1 MLVVVG
7 GPLAPY
13 ADRLRAEMTGRGFTS
28 GSVYLQLREMGRFSD
43 WLAGVRRL
51 RPQDATP
58 LIVEEFVAYR
68 AGHGSPTRPHG
79 LAAMLGHLRELGV
92 VPGAELHDG
101 DSGVDLLIE
110 RYRDYL
116 ASELDLAAGT
126 VRAYGVRATVFLAKL
141 GKPLEEALA
150 GLPAGQVVSFVLD
163 YCPGRSVDSGKL
175 MVTSLR
181 SLLRF
186 LHVQGLVPGPL
197 AGAVPGVASTHLAL
211 LPRGLPAGPVH
222 ALLAGHDV
230 ATAAGR
236 RDYAI
241 VLLLARL
248 GLRVREVA
256 GLELSD
262 VNWHAGELTVHGKG
276 GRIDVLPLP
285 AEVGEALVAYLTDG
299 RPRCASVKVFIRVHA
314 PHAGMTCD
322 GMRNVVRRACV
333 RAGLPGLGAHRLR
346 HTLGTGLLA
355 AGASL
360 EEVGQVLRHRTGQ
373 ATATYAKVD
382 FAALA
387 ALVRP
392 WPGRQTP

>member
-1 MLVVVG
+1 MSATRWVGDPMLAVVE

-51 RPQDATP
+51 QPQDATP
-58 LIVEEFVAYR
+58 LVVEEFVAYR

-79 LAAMLGHLRELGV
+79 LTAMLGRLRELGV

-101 DSGVDLLIE
+101 DSSVDLLIG

-116 ASELDLAAGT
+116 AGELDLAAGT
-126 VRAYGVRATVFLAKL
+126 VRASVSLAKL
-141 GKPLEEALA
+141 GEPLEEALA
-150 GLPAGQVVSFVLD
+150 GLPAGRVVSFVLD
-163 YCPGRSVDSGKL
+163 YCRGRSVDSGKL

-197 AGAVPGVASTHLAL
+197 AGAVPGVASPHLAS
-211 LPRGLPAGPVH
+211 LPRGLPAGQVH

-230 ATAAGR
+230 ATAAGG

-241 VLLLARL
+241 VLLLVRL

-256 GLELSD
+256 ALELSD
-262 VNWHAGELTVHGKG
+262 VNWYAGELTVHGKG

-314 PHAGMTCD
+314 PQAGMTCD

-346 HTLGTGLLA
+346 HTLGTGLQMGRIA
-355 AGASL
+355 PDAS
-360 EEVGQVLRHRTGQ
+360 
-373 ATATYAKVD
+373 
-382 FAALA
+382 
-387 ALVRP
+387 
-392 WPGRQTP
+392 